1 MNRLVKTALL
11 AGAAWGALSA
21 TAIAQDAAPGQ
32 TASAV
37 EDIIVTARRTEE
49 SAQKTPLALTAFSGE
64 TLERAGA
71 QQVTDLQGAVPN
83 LNIVQGRGSS
93 NSTNIY
99 IRGVGQPDALQ
110 TFDPAV
116 GVYVDD
122 VYYSRIR
129 GTQFD
134 LLDLERVE
142 VLRGPQGTLYGKN
155 TIGGA
160 LKLVSRRPGQDFRAR
175 GSVAYGDYDLIDVQA
190 AVSGPISDTLALGLS
205 ALHSERGGYVTDPVT
220 GAEYNDKNSNA
231 VRASLAWDPAANI
244 RVDLNADYS
253 KDDAGLTVGQATNSL
268 SYLGYGVA
276 YPVATPT
283 PEYDFKT
290 RTTPGLPN
298 ETRLETWGSALRMTW
313 DLSDALTL
321 KSITSYRELNTDDY
335 IDFDATELEIADALV
350 AVDQKQTS
358 QELQLTYSTD
368 RLTAVGGLYWLKED
382 VSSHQE
388 SYNDA
393 LLGPAY
399 GNATFIRYIDDALET
414 TSKAAYA
421 NLSYSVTDALRLSAG
436 VRYTKEEK
444 DYARLTSVVSSFL
457 FGGVPILNTSY
468 AFAPPTGEYEDT
480 SIMLS
485 ADYQLS
491 EDAMVYA
498 RYSQGFKSGGFNGRA
513 NGPTEATEYQ
523 PETADTF
530 EVGAKTQYWDNRMR
544 LNFAAFMTKYDDFQA
559 RVSGIDT
566 PPGGGVPT
574 PVLSVINAG
583 SLDIFG
589 FEFEGVLAP
598 MRGLTLDAQL
608 GFLNADYKEFD
619 DVRFFNFS
627 GSRAFQ
633 DPAFSPR
640 WTLRLGGQ
648 YEYMLNGGASLTF
661 GGSAKFRSEAALA
674 VDNTLIYTDATV
686 TPARPTGT
694 AEKLPGMY
702 QDDYWLYDAR
712 VVWSDASDR
721 YTIGLYGQN
730 LSDEVYKTDA
740 QEFSSIGNIRTAYY
754 GAPRT
759 WMVKLTAKY

>member
-21 TAIAQDAAPGQ
+21 TAVAQDAAPAQ
-32 TASAV
+32 EASTV
-37 EDIIVTARRTEE
+37 EDIVVTARRTEE

-64 TLERAGA
+64 TLERTGA

-190 AVSGPISDTLALGLS
+190 AVSGPVSDSLALGLS
-205 ALHSERGGYVTDPVT
+205 VLHSERGGYVTDPAT
-220 GAEYNDKNSNA
+220 GAEYNDKNTNA
-231 VRASLAWDPAANI
+231 LRASLAWDPTSTV
-244 RVDLNADYS
+244 RVDLSADYS
-253 KDDAGLTVGQATNSL
+253 KDDAGLTVGQATNNL
-268 SYLGYGVA
+268 SYLGYGTAYAVA
-276 YPVATPT
+276 SPL
-283 PEYDFKT
+283 PEYNFRT

-298 ETRLETWGSALRMTW
+298 ETRLETWGVSARVAW
-313 DLSDALTL
+313 DLSDTLTL
-321 KSITSYRELNTDDY
+321 KSITSYRELATDDY

-350 AVDQKQTS
+350 AVDQNQIS
-358 QELQLTYSTD
+358 QELQLTYESGPI
-368 RLTAVGGLYWLKED
+368 TAVGGLYYLKED
-382 VSSHQE
+382 VTSHQE

-393 LLGPAY
+393 LLGPLY
-399 GNATFIRYIDDALET
+399 GNPTFLRLINDDLET
-414 TSKAAYA
+414 TSQAAYA
-421 NLSYSVTDALRLSAG
+421 NVSYAVSDRLRLSAG

-444 DYARLTSVVSSFL
+444 DYFRTTSVISSYSVVV
-457 FGGVPILNTSY
+457 GGITLYPLNTTY
-468 AFAPPTGEYEDT
+468 NFAPPLGEYEDT

-498 RYSQGFKSGGFNGRA
+498 RYAQGFKSGGFNGRA
-513 NGPTEATEYQ
+513 NGPTESTEYE

-530 EVGAKTQYWDNRMR
+530 EVGAKTQYWDNRLR
-544 LNFAAFMTKYDDFQA
+544 LNLAAFMTKYDDFQA

-589 FEFEGVLAP
+589 FELEGVVAP

-608 GFLNADYKEFD
+608 GFLDADYKEFAD
-619 DVRFFNFS
+619 ARFTNFA
-627 GSRAFQ
+627 GSRSFQ

-640 WTLRLGGQ
+640 WTLRMGGQ
-648 YEYMLNGGASLTF
+648 YQYDLDGGSSLTF
-661 GGSAKFRSEAALA
+661 GGSAKFRSRAALA
-674 VDNTLIYTDATV
+674 VDNTVINTDTELA
-686 TPARPTGT
+686 
-694 AEKLPGMY
+694 GMY

-721 YTIGLYGQN
+721 YTVGLYGQN

-740 QEFSSIGNIRTAYY
+740 QEFSSIGSIRTAYY

-759 WMVKLTAKY
+759 WMIKVTAKY

>member
-1 MNRLVKTALL
+1 VKTALL
-11 AGAAWGALSA
+11 AGAAMGAIASA
-21 TAIAQDAAPGQ
+21 AYAQDARAQDAEQ
-32 TASAV
+32 TSSV

-64 TLERAGA
+64 TLERTGA

-83 LNIVQGRGSS
+83 LNLVQGRGSS

-129 GTQFD
+129 GSQFD

-142 VLRGPQGTLYGKN
+142 ILRGPQGTLYGKN

-160 LKLVSRRPGQDFRAR
+160 MKLVSRRPGQTFRAR
-175 GSVAYGDYDLIDVQA
+175 ASAAYGDYDLVEVQG
-190 AVSGPISDTLALGLS
+190 AVSGPVTDTLALGLS
-205 ALHSERGGYVTDPVT
+205 VLHSERGGYVTDPAT
-220 GAEYNDKNSNA
+220 GAEYNDKNTSA
-231 VRASLAWDPAANI
+231 ARASLAWDPSSTF
-244 RVDLNADYS
+244 RVDLNVDYS
-253 KDDAGLTVGQATNSL
+253 KDDAGMTVGQATNSL
-268 SYLGYGVA
+268 TYLGNYAVA
-276 YPVATPT
+276 YPVATPA
-283 PEYDFKT
+283 PDYDFKT

-382 VSSHQE
+382 VTSHQE
-388 SYNDA
+388 SYNDD

-421 NLSYSVTDALRLSAG
+421 NLTYSVTDALRLSAG
-436 VRYTKEEK
+436 VRYTREEK
-444 DYARLTSVVSSFL
+444 DYARSTSVVSSFL
-457 FGGVPILNTSY
+457 FNGLPILNTSY
-468 AFAPPTGEYEDT
+468 AFAPPTGEWDDT

-491 EDAMVYA
+491 DDAMVYA

-513 NGPTEATEYQ
+513 NSPTEATEYQ
-523 PETADTF
+523 PETADSF
-530 EVGAKTQYWDNRMR
+530 EVGAKTQYWDNRLR
-544 LNFAAFMTKYDDFQA
+544 LNLAAFMTKYENFQA
-559 RVSGIDT
+559 RVSGIET

-589 FEFEGVLAP
+589 FEVEGVLAP
-598 MRGLTLDAQL
+598 VRGLTLDTQI
-608 GFLNADYKEFD
+608 GFLDADYKEFND
-619 DVRFFNFS
+619 ARFTAFG

-633 DPAFSPR
+633 DPAFSPK
-640 WTLRLGGQ
+640 WTARVGGQ
-648 YEYMLNGGASLTF
+648 YEWALDGGSSVTF
-661 GGSAKFRSEAALA
+661 GAAAKYRSRMALA
-674 VDNTLIYTDATV
+674 VDNTIINTDT
-686 TPARPTGT
+686 
-694 AEKLPGMY
+694 ELPGMY
-702 QDDYWLYDAR
+702 QDAYWLYDAR
-712 VVWSDASDR
+712 VVWSDAADR
-721 YTIGLYGQN
+721 YSVGLYGQN
-730 LSDEVYKTDA
+730 LSDEIYKTDA

-759 WMVKLTAKY
+759 WMVKVTARY

>member
-1 MNRLVKTALL
+1 MNRLVKSSLL
-11 AGAAWGALSA
+11 AGAAVAAISTGAY
-21 TAIAQDAAPGQ
+21 AQDAAQ
-32 TASAV
+32 NTDAATV

-49 SAQKTPLALTAFSGE
+49 SAQRTPLALTAFSGE
-64 TLERAGA
+64 TLSRIGA
-71 QQVTDLQGAVPN
+71 QQVTDIQGAVPN
-83 LNIVQGRGSS
+83 LNLVQGRGSS
-93 NSTNIY
+93 NATNIY

-122 VYYSRIR
+122 VYFSRIR

-175 GSVAYGDYDLIDVQA
+175 GSVAYGDYDQIDVQG

-205 ALHSERGGYVTDPVT
+205 ALHSERGGYVTDPAT

-231 VRASLAWDPAANI
+231 VRAALAWDPASNLRI
-244 RVDLNADYS
+244 DLTADYS
-253 KDDAGLTVGQATNSL
+253 KDDAGLTVGQAQNTLTNL
-268 SYLGYGVA
+268 FGAPLIVLPA
-276 YPVATPT
+276 AT
-283 PEYDFKT
+283 PEYNFET

-298 ETRLETWGSALRMTW
+298 ETRLESWGTSLRAAW

-321 KSITSYRELNTDDY
+321 KSITSYRELRTDDY
-335 IDFDATELEIADALV
+335 IDFDATQLEIADALV
-350 AVDQKQTS
+350 AVDQDQVS
-358 QELQLTYSTD
+358 QELQLTYTND
-368 RLTAVGGLYWLKED
+368 RLTAVGGLYYLKEN
-382 VSSHQE
+382 VTSHQE
-388 SYNDA
+388 SYNDD
-393 LLGPAY
+393 LTSNLNLPPLFPGSY
-399 GNATFIRYIDDALET
+399 TFTRFIDDDLET

-421 NLSYSVTDALRLSAG
+421 NLSYQATEALRLSAG
-436 VRYTKEEK
+436 VRYTEEEK
-444 DYARLTSVVSSFL
+444 DYARSTNVTSTSPFLVSA
-457 FGGVPILNTSY
+457 Y
-468 AFAPPTGEYEDT
+468 AFTPPTGKYDDT

-491 EDAMVYA
+491 PDAMVYG

-513 NGPTEATEYQ
+513 NTPGESTEYQ

-530 EVGAKTQYWDNRMR
+530 EVGAKTQYWDNRLR
-544 LNFAAFMTKYDDFQA
+544 LNLAAFFTKYEDFQA
-559 RVSGIDT
+559 RVTGLETDPVS
-566 PPGGGVPT
+566 GVPVGT
-574 PVLSVINAG
+574 LSVINAG
-583 SLDIFG
+583 SLDILG
-589 FEFEGVLAP
+589 FEIEGVVVP
-598 MRGLTLDAQL
+598 VPGLTLDTQI
-608 GFLNADYKEFD
+608 GFLDADYKEFD
-619 DVRFFNFS
+619 DARFTNFS

-633 DPAFSPR
+633 DPAFSPK
-640 WTLRLGGQ
+640 WTLRFGGQ
-648 YEYMLNGGASLTF
+648 YEYVLDGGSSVTVGGA
-661 GGSAKFRSEAALA
+661 AKFRSKMALA
-674 VDNTLIYTDATV
+674 VDNTFTNTDT
-686 TPARPTGT
+686 
-694 AEKLPGMY
+694 EIDGMY

-712 VVWSDASDR
+712 VVWADASDR
-721 YTIGLYGQN
+721 YTVGLYGQN

>member
-11 AGAAWGALSA
+11 AGAAMGAIASA
-21 TAIAQDAAPGQ
+21 AYAQDARAQDAEP
-32 TASAV
+32 TSSV

-64 TLERAGA
+64 TLERTGA

-83 LNIVQGRGSS
+83 LNLVQGRGSS

-129 GTQFD
+129 GSQFD

-142 VLRGPQGTLYGKN
+142 ILRGPQGTLYGKN

-160 LKLVSRRPGQDFRAR
+160 MKLVSRRPGQTFRAR
-175 GSVAYGDYDLIDVQA
+175 ASAAYGDYDLMEFQG
-190 AVSGPISDTLALGLS
+190 AVSGPVTDTLALGLS
-205 ALHSERGGYVTDPVT
+205 ALHSERGGYVVDPAT
-220 GAEYNDKNSNA
+220 GAEYNDKNTSA
-231 VRASLAWDPAANI
+231 ARASLAWDPTSTF
-244 RVDLNADYS
+244 RVDLNVDYS
-253 KDDAGLTVGQATNSL
+253 KDDAGMTVGQATNSL
-268 SYLGYGVA
+268 TYLGYGVA
-276 YPVATPT
+276 YPVATPA

-298 ETRLETWGSALRMTW
+298 ETRLETWGTALRMTW

-358 QELQLTYSTD
+358 QELQLTYDSGP
-368 RLTAVGGLYWLKED
+368 LTAVGGLYYLKED

-388 SYNDA
+388 SYNDD
-393 LLGPAY
+393 LLGPLY
-399 GNATFIRYIDDALET
+399 GNATFIRYIDDTLET

-421 NLSYSVTDALRLSAG
+421 NVSYAVTDALRLSAG

-444 DYARLTSVVSSFL
+444 DYARLTSVDSSFTML
-457 FGGVPILNTSY
+457 IGGVPVPVLNTSY

-491 EDAMVYA
+491 PDAMVYA

-513 NGPTEATEYQ
+513 NSATEATEYQ
-523 PETADTF
+523 PETADSF
-530 EVGAKTQYWDNRMR
+530 EVGAKTQYWDNRLR
-544 LNFAAFMTKYDDFQA
+544 LNLAAFMTKYDDFQA
-559 RVSGIDT
+559 RVSGIEV

-589 FEFEGVLAP
+589 FELEGVLAP
-598 MRGLTLDAQL
+598 VRGLTLDTQI
-608 GFLNADYKEFD
+608 GFLEADYKEFND
-619 DVRFFNFS
+619 ARFTAFG

-633 DPAFSPR
+633 DPAFSPK
-640 WTLRLGGQ
+640 WTLRVGGQ
-648 YEYMLNGGASLTF
+648 YEWALDGGSSVTF
-661 GGSAKFRSEAALA
+661 GAAAKYRSRMALA
-674 VDNTLIYTDATV
+674 VDNTIINTDT
-686 TPARPTGT
+686 
-694 AEKLPGMY
+694 ELPGMY
-702 QDDYWLYDAR
+702 QDSYWLYDAR
-712 VVWSDASDR
+712 VVWSDAADR
-721 YTIGLYGQN
+721 YSVGLYGQN
-730 LSDEVYKTDA
+730 LADEVYKTDA

-759 WMVKLTAKY
+759 WMIKVTAKY

>member
-11 AGAAWGALSA
+11 AGAAMGAIASA
-21 TAIAQDAAPGQ
+21 AYAQDAQAQ
-32 TASAV
+32 DASQAASSV

-64 TLERAGA
+64 TLERVGA

-129 GTQFD
+129 GSQFD

-142 VLRGPQGTLYGKN
+142 ILRGPQGTLYGKN

-160 LKLVSRRPGQDFRAR
+160 MKLVSRRPNQEFRAR
-175 GSVAYGDYDLIDVQA
+175 ASAAYGDYDLMEVQG
-190 AVSGPISDTLALGLS
+190 AVSGPVTDTLALGLS
-205 ALHSERGGYVTDPVT
+205 VLHSERGGYVTDPAT
-220 GAEYNDKNSNA
+220 GAEYNDKNSSA
-231 VRASLAWDPAANI
+231 ARASLAWDPTSTFRI
-244 RVDLNADYS
+244 DLNLDYS
-253 KDDAGLTVGQATNSL
+253 KDDAGLNVGQAQNSL
-268 SYLGYGVA
+268 TNLLGAPA
-276 YPVATPT
+276 YSVPTPT

-313 DLSDALTL
+313 DLSDRLAL

-335 IDFDATELEIADALV
+335 IDFDATELQLADALV

-358 QELQLTYSTD
+358 QEFQLTYSSD
-368 RLTAVGGLYWLKED
+368 RLTAVGGVYWLKEE
-382 VSSHQE
+382 VGSHQE
-388 SYNDA
+388 SYNDDLTA
-393 LLGPAY
+393 NLVFLPLWNGDY
-399 GNATFIRYIDDALET
+399 TFTRFIDDDLET
-414 TSKAAYA
+414 TSKAIFGNVSYA
-421 NLSYSVTDALRLSAG
+421 VTDALRLSAG
-436 VRYTKEEK
+436 VRYTEEEK
-444 DYARLTSVVSSFL
+444 EYDRFTYVVSDSPFL
-457 FGGVPILNTSY
+457 VSRYG
-468 AFAPPTGEYEDT
+468 FAPPTGKWDDT

-491 EDAMVYA
+491 DDAMVYA
-498 RYSQGFKSGGFNGRA
+498 RYAQGFKSGGFNGRA
-513 NGPTEATEYQ
+513 NSLTEATAYD

-530 EVGAKTQYWDNRMR
+530 EVGAKTTFWDRRLR
-544 LNFAAFMTKYDDFQA
+544 LNIASFMTKYENFQA
-559 RVSGIDT
+559 RVSGVENDPVT
-566 PPGGGVPT
+566 GVPVG
-574 PVLSVINAG
+574 VLSVINAG
-583 SLDIFG
+583 ELDIFG
-589 FEFEGVLAP
+589 FELEGVVVP
-598 MRGLTLDAQL
+598 TQGLTLDAQV
-608 GFLNADYKEFD
+608 GFLDADYKEFND
-619 DVRFFNFS
+619 ARFTAFG

-633 DPAFSPR
+633 DPAFSPK
-640 WTLRLGGQ
+640 WTLRMGGQ
-648 YEYMLNGGASLTF
+648 YEWALAGGSSVTLGGA
-661 GGSAKFRSEAALA
+661 AKYRSEMALA
-674 VDNTLIYTDATV
+674 VDNTLTNTDT
-686 TPARPTGT
+686 
-694 AEKLPGMY
+694 KLSSMY
-702 QDDYWLYDAR
+702 QDAYWLYDAR

-721 YTIGLYGQN
+721 YSLGLYGQN

-759 WMVKLTAKY
+759 WMVKVTAKY